1 MIFQWFAIIFAWGSV
16 LLFIILAGYK
26 FYQFRNMP
34 LNLRW
39 EVYPVPHETEEKRG
53 YGGSYMESVDWS
65 GKPRTASFWPEL
77 VEMGSE
83 IFLLKRV
90 RQHNPYG
97 LWPLSLALHWG
108 IYLLLIWIGLL
119 FASYF
124 LPALVNLSVVLGI
137 VAFVLG
143 AVGSLGLI
151 VKRATNRHLSPSTA
165 PVDYFNLAF
174 LAAIFGLGLVSWL
187 MDPLFLGHQTYIH
200 SLLVFRP
207 VSAPLVTISL
217 FLLLQIFAVYM
228 PLSKLIHYLMKHFTF
243 TEVLWDD
250 EFKTKGSLVDQQ
262 IERQLSYRPTWAAPH
277 FVVGRSWLEEA
288 QEAALEGDDQ

>member
-1 MIFQWFAIIFAWGSV
+1 MILIIFAWVSV
-16 LLFIILAGYK
+16 ILFIILAGYK

-39 EVYPVPHETEEKRG
+39 EVYPVPHETQEKRA
-53 YGGSYMESVDWS
+53 YGGSYMESVDWVKHS
-65 GKPRTASFWPEL
+65 RPSSKWAEY

-97 LWPLSLALHWG
+97 LWPLSMALHWG

-119 FASYF
+119 FAAVF
-124 LPALVNLSVVLGI
+124 VPAFANLTVVFG
-137 VAFVLG
+137 VAAFVLG
-143 AVGSLGLI
+143 AVGAVGLI
-151 VKRATNRHLSPSTA
+151 VKRATNRHLSLYSA

-174 LAAIFGLGLVSWL
+174 LAAIFALGFISWL
-187 MDPLFLGHQTYIH
+187 LDPLFLGHQAYIH

-207 VSAPLVTISL
+207 VSVPLATIAM
-217 FLLLQIFAVYM
+217 FMVLQVFAVYM
-228 PLSKLIHYLMKHFTF
+228 PFSKLIHYLMKHFTF

-250 EFKTKGSLVDQQ
+250 DFKTRGSRVDQQ
-262 IERQLSYRPTWAAPH
+262 VERQLSFKPTWAGPH
-277 FVVGRSWLEEA
+277 LVGGVSWLEEA
-288 QEAALEGDDQ
+288 QGGAVEADDQ

>member
-1 MIFQWFAIIFAWGSV
+1 MIFQWFAIIFAWTSV

-26 FYQFRNMP
+26 FYQFRSMP

-174 LAAIFGLGLVSWL
+174 LAAVFIGGSLIRLIHMLYLVSKKERFIFS
-187 MDPLFLGHQTYIH
+187 FLSLKYSLRSIIH
-200 SLLVFRP
+200 WIIPFAAVNMRKHPVMTVVTFAFHICLCGYFPNLLRYP
-207 VSAPLVTISL
+207 
-217 FLLLQIFAVYM
+217 
-228 PLSKLIHYLMKHFTF
+228 HYFHL
-243 TEVLWDD
+243 
-250 EFKTKGSLVDQQ
+250 
-262 IERQLSYRPTWAAPH
+262 P
-277 FVVGRSWLEEA
+277 
-288 QEAALEGDDQ
+288 